1 MDDAALSTW
10 KFSSNS
16 VSSAGLPSLFFR
28 AAQHPPFLSKLIIGP
43 RRHHIMPTADD
54 TVKRAVHCR
63 VAKNSNADDP
73 RERFHSLPDEFT
85 SMFVVRSSQRI
96 LSTEISSSQTSIDA
110 VHHLNLP
117 IRQYIPPICSCHAGH
132 LTVTQST
139 NIYLIPS
146 FLEPAAPRDCRQP
159 TAGPRCHRC
168 QMPGPAPDAR
178 PVNQRLAPD
187 ARAPDA
193 RPPQMPGPRCPTR
206 DPRCLSAPDALAPDA
221 FVTCCTTLDRSLE
234 SSPIAPSIEV
244 VRVRYLS
251 LRRHSHSEF
260 QYANLFFDHD
270 PRISRPKWQEF
281 PK

>member
-193 RPPQMPGPRCPTR
+193 RPVNKLLAPDARPPQMPGLPRCP
-206 DPRCLSAPDALAPDA
+206 APDAPPETPDA
-221 FVTCCTTLDRSLE
+221 CR
-234 SSPIAPSIEV
+234 PQMPWPQMP
-244 VRVRYLS
+244 LS
-251 LRRHSHSEF
+251 LV
-260 QYANLFFDHD
+260 A
-270 PRISRPKWQEF
+270 PRLIDR
-281 PK
+281 